1 MDDAQVPTERTL
13 MEVLAELTERSFG
26 ADMFVTEDARVRCG
40 TCHQDTAAPDLDLDR
55 LVRLEGASDPADMAA
70 VLGLT
75 CRHCGTKGSASS
87 ASAPARPP
95 GRRGPRRP
103 RGPPLLT
110 PPQRVPVAQREAVR
124 GAQVAGCDSSVCG
137 RCLNPQVAPVGQRE
151 AV

>member
-13 MEVLAELTERSFG
+13 MEVLAELTESGFG

-75 CRHCGTKGSASS
+75 CRHCGTKGSAVVRFGPE
-87 ASAPARPP
+87 ADRQDDEVLAALED
-95 GRRGPRRP
+95 RRF
-103 RGPPLLT
+103 
-110 PPQRVPVAQREAVR
+110 
-124 GAQVAGCDSSVCG
+124 
-137 RCLNPQVAPVGQRE
+137 
-151 AV
+151 